1 MCKKLVEENPWL
13 LEYVPNHFM
22 TQKMC
27 DDVVHR
33 KPWLLE
39 YIPDWFVR
47 EQQIG
52 PRDDDDVIIKWY
64 NVYQKRR
71 AQKAKIKEELLS
83 IAWHPDRVM
92 DWCMT
97 EDEKERWK

>member
-1 MCKKLVEENPWL
+1 MLCYIPDHLKTQEMCKKLVEENPWL

-52 PRDDDDVIIKWY
+52 PRDDDDVIIK
-64 NVYQKRR
+64 
-71 AQKAKIKEELLS
+71 
-83 IAWHPDRVM
+83 
-92 DWCMT
+92 
-97 EDEKERWK
+97 